1 MTILDFAAQTQ
12 YHNAH
17 SVFTIRSEDI
27 TNFHNVH
34 FWMKMVHST
43 CGEPGDKMIKSHY
56 FQ

>member
-17 SVFTIRSEDI
+17 SVFTIRSEDM

-43 CGEPGDKMIKSHY
+43 CGEPGDKMIKPHY